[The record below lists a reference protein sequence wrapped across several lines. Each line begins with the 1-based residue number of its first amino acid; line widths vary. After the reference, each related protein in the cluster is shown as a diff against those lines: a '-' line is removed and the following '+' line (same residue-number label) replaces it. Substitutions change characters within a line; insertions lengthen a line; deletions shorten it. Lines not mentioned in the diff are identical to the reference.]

1 MIKRLFIL
9 FLFVTING
17 YTQSVYKDAG
27 KISDSTDYYLEIGLF
42 NKEAKK
48 SYTKAILY
56 TEKAIE
62 YAKNNKLDKKLADGY
77 LQLATIFYELEKNDL
92 AIDYYIR
99 AISIFSKSEPNSN
112 IALSYYGLGKCYLKK
127 NNISNAEIYFEKA
140 TVIYKKLNFLE
151 AIELINL
158 QKAIIKK
165 EKGKIDEA
173 SNILKGVIE
182 NISDDAL
189 LSTKTEAYI
198 QLGEIEILKKNYPQA
213 INYLNLANQTNEA
226 NNNDYQLT
234 KRIYKLLSTTYE
246 KNKNLSSS
254 NFYLK
259 KYAYLTDSIGKYYNN
274 YVAENTVDKIQFDK
288 QLKTILESEVLDIS
302 SEQKSPSCQLIESGN
317 QLYLHIS
324 GKEIQVFDLF
334 GNRLKRLPLKTP
346 AFDIVGDQILLVFSD
361 KIQLWKDW
369 VTPEETL
376 FQSSDAGIREA
387 CYTRNKLLI
396 MTDNKVLLIGL

>member
-62 YAKNNKLDKKLADGY
+62 YAKANNLDNKLADCY

-99 AISIFSKSEPNSN
+99 AISIYSKGEPNSN

-173 SNILKGVIE
+173 STILKGVVE

-198 QLGEIEILKKNYPQA
+198 QLGEIEIFKKNYPQA
-213 INYLNLANQTNEA
+213 INYLNLANQTNET
-226 NNNDYQLT
+226 NNNDFQLT
-234 KRIYKLLSTTYE
+234 KRIYKLLSSTYE
-246 KNKNLSSS
+246 KNKNIC
-254 NFYLK
+254 N
-259 KYAYLTDSIGKYYNN
+259 IWCW
-274 YVAENTVDKIQFDK
+274 
-288 QLKTILESEVLDIS
+288 
-302 SEQKSPSCQLIESGN
+302 KSRASTS
-317 QLYLHIS
+317 
-324 GKEIQVFDLF
+324 KRVF
-334 GNRLKRLPLKTP
+334 K
-346 AFDIVGDQILLVFSD
+346 
-361 KIQLWKDW
+361 
-369 VTPEETL
+369 
-376 FQSSDAGIREA
+376 
-387 CYTRNKLLI
+387 
-396 MTDNKVLLIGL
+396 

>member
-62 YAKNNKLDKKLADGY
+62 YAKANNLDNKLADCY

-99 AISIFSKSEPNSN
+99 AISIYSKGEPNSN

-198 QLGEIEILKKNYPQA
+198 QLGEIEIL
-213 INYLNLANQTNEA
+213 
-226 NNNDYQLT
+226 NDYNQEFVILIT
-234 KRIYKLLSTTYE
+234 N
-246 KNKNLSSS
+246 NKN
-254 NFYLK
+254 
-259 KYAYLTDSIGKYYNN
+259 
-274 YVAENTVDKIQFDK
+274 
-288 QLKTILESEVLDIS
+288 
-302 SEQKSPSCQLIESGN
+302 
-317 QLYLHIS
+317 
-324 GKEIQVFDLF
+324 
-334 GNRLKRLPLKTP
+334 
-346 AFDIVGDQILLVFSD
+346 
-361 KIQLWKDW
+361 
-369 VTPEETL
+369 
-376 FQSSDAGIREA
+376 
-387 CYTRNKLLI
+387 NK
-396 MTDNKVLLIGL
+396 